1 MNLIQRMSMGLVRK
15 SDMKKYAKPGQEQ
28 EEHPVRLSR
37 TQKKKAALSLQD
49 LGERLVKLS
58 DDQLK
63 KIGVAEDVVKAV
75 KMAKTITKHGPLD
88 RQMQYIGTLM
98 RKHDPTP
105 VKEFLDSLDQGKK
118 KGKRES

>member
-1 MNLIQRMSMGLVRK
+1 MGLVRK
-15 SDMKKYAKPGQEQ
+15 SDMKKYAKPGEEQ
-28 EEHPVRLSR
+28 EEQPVRLSR

-88 RQMQYIGTLM
+88 RQMQYIGSLM

-105 VKEFLDSLDQGKK
+105 VKEFLDALDQGKA
-118 KGKRES
+118 KGKREA